1 MCEGGR
7 LESSEDDHDG
17 RLEIK
22 RDPAPYKRFGIGCAL
37 VTPNSWEA
45 GAAMTERDLFQS
57 ERGDGRG
64 DVWRCILRM
73 STRRR
78 DRASEKEQAQSDG
91 GRTGEDPEADPPAP
105 PRRVVTPVLLFLR
118 AQIHTYHSSPRW
130 SPLSLRKRSHSVFAA
145 GESCVQSALEI
156 ITLFAFTKHF
166 RLLTFQLKKFYF

>member
-105 PRRVVTPVLLFLR
+105 PRRSTNPHVPLVSTLVTALASKKIPLGLR
-118 AQIHTYHSSPRW
+118 RRGIVRAICIRNYY
-130 SPLSLRKRSHSVFAA
+130 LI
-145 GESCVQSALEI
+145 CI
-156 ITLFAFTKHF
+156 
-166 RLLTFQLKKFYF
+166 Y